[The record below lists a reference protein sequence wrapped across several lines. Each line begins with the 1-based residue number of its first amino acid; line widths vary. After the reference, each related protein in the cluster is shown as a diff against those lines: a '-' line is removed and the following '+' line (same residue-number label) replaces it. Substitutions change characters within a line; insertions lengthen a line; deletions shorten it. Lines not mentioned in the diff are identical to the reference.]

1 MIFIVDSGSTKCD
14 WIAIDNNGIQ
24 LFEKTRTKGLNPAIL
39 SPDDLLGRIQENDV
53 LQMHQNEVK
62 KLYFYGAGCGTEGP
76 KTALKQVLEGYF
88 KNADVIVEEDTLAA
102 VYSTINGNEPAVV
115 CILGTGSNC
124 TFYDGEKCHQ
134 KIQSLGYIIMDH
146 ASGNYFGKQL
156 IRDYFFNDMPENL
169 KVSFN
174 EKYNLD
180 PDFIKYNLYKQP
192 NPNAYLASFAEFMF
206 LNKDSD
212 NNEESQY
219 IRNMIKLGFKR
230 FTKNMIYQFKDKLDQ
245 VPVHFAGS
253 IAFLSQKEIREVANE
268 MGFRVGNFVKRP
280 IEGLMKYHTEHLK

>member
-14 WIAIDNNGIQ
+14 WIAMDQNGIQ
-24 LFEKTRTKGLNPAIL
+24 LFEKTRTKGMNPAIL
-39 SPDDLLGRIQENDV
+39 SPDELLGRMQENDT
-53 LQMHQNEVK
+53 LRMHRDDVK
-62 KLYFYGAGCGTEGP
+62 ELYFYGAGCGTEGP
-76 KTALKQVLEGYF
+76 KAALKQVLQSYF
-88 KNADVIVEEDTLAA
+88 KNADITVKEDTLAA
-102 VYSTINGNEPAVV
+102 VYATVENAEPAVV

-134 KIQSLGYIIMDH
+134 KVQSLGYIIMDH

-156 IRDYFFNDMPENL
+156 IRDYFFDHMPEDL

-180 PDFIKYNLYKQP
+180 PDFIKYNLYKQA

-206 LNKDSD
+206 LNK
-212 NNEESQY
+212 ESEY
-219 IRNMIKLGFKR
+219 IRDMIKLGFKR
-230 FTKNMIYQFKDKLDQ
+230 FTRNMIYQFKDKLDQ

-253 IAFLSQKEIREVANE
+253 IAFLSQEEIQEVADE

-280 IEGLMKYHTEHLK
+280 IEGLMKYHTQKLA

>member
-14 WIAIDNNGIQ
+14 WIAVDRNGIQ
-24 LFEKTRTKGLNPAIL
+24 LFEKIRTKGLNPEIL
-39 SPDDLLGRIQENDV
+39 IPDQLLGRIQENELLNLHKENV
-53 LQMHQNEVK
+53 EK
-62 KLYFYGAGCGTEGP
+62 IYFYGAGCGTKGP
-76 KTALKQVLEGYF
+76 KLVLHQVLQSF
-88 KNADVIVEEDTLAA
+88 FINAEVTVQEDTLAA
-102 VYSTINGNEPAVV
+102 VYSTIENNEPAIV

-124 TFYDGEKCHQ
+124 TFYDGEKSHQ

-156 IRDYFFNDMPENL
+156 IRDYFFNHMPEDL

-192 NPNAYLASFAEFMF
+192 NPNAYLAAFAEFMF
-206 LNKDSD
+206 LNK
-212 NNEESQY
+212 ESEY
-219 IRNMIKLGFKR
+219 IKEMIRLGFRR
-230 FTKNMIYQFKDKLDQ
+230 FTRNMIYQFKDKLDQ

-253 IAFLSQKEIREVANE
+253 IAFLSQEEIREVADE
-268 MGFRVGNFVKRP
+268 MGFKVGNFVKRP
-280 IEGLMKYHTEHLK
+280 IEGIVKYHTQKLV